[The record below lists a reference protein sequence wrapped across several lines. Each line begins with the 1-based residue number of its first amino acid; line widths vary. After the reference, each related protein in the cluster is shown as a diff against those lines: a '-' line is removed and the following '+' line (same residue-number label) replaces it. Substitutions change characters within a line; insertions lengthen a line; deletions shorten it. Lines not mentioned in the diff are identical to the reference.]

1 MRKLAA
7 NSLTVL
13 LALLVFGLLGF
24 AQTSST
30 TSANKQSSDTS
41 SAQSSN
47 TSNAKMNSTDQN
59 FVTQAA
65 QDGMGEVAIVKVAE
79 QKATDPQVKNLAK
92 KLLDDHNKADDQLKD
107 IASKQDITL
116 PSDMSQQDKDRVD
129 RLSKLSGKQF
139 DQAFLKEQVKDHQ
152 KDIQAFQN
160 EANNGQDPQLKQW
173 AQNKLS
179 VLRDHLQMAQ
189 KLAKQEGVA
198 TASTSRY

>member
-24 AQTSST
+24 AQTDSS
-30 TSANKQSSDTS
+30 SANNQSSSSS

-47 TSNAKMNSTDQN
+47 SSNAKMNSTDQN

-65 QDGMGEVAIVKVAE
+65 QDGMGEVAIAKLAE

-107 IASKQDITL
+107 IASKQNITL

-129 RLSKLSGKQF
+129 RMSKLSGKQF
-139 DQAFLKEQVKDHQ
+139 DDAFLKEQVKDHQ
-152 KDIQAFQN
+152 KDIRAFQN

-173 AQNKLS
+173 AQNNLS
-179 VLRDHLQMAQ
+179 VLRDHLKMTQN
-189 KLAKQEGVA
+189 LAKREGVT
-198 TASTSRY
+198 TASTSY